1 MTRRIYP
8 ALTPGQVAALQEAA
22 NERAAGCPEESGGL
36 PARRYDEATE
46 ALVAGVEAEVALF
59 LTKAEA
65 RALRRLV
72 GLAHA
77 ACEGEPD
84 MTRLHRTPA
93 AERAARKL
101 DESLA

>member
-8 ALTPGQVAALQEAA
+8 ALTPGQISALQEAA

-36 PARRYDEATE
+36 PAHRYDEAVD
-46 ALVAGVEAEVALF
+46 ALVAGTAAEVALF

-65 RALRRLV
+65 QALQRLV
-72 GLAHA
+72 GLAHN

-84 MTRLHRTPA
+84 MIRLHRTRA
-93 AERAARKL
+93 AERASAKL
-101 DESLA
+101 DEALG